1 VSAREAEVVEFALRL
16 SEHRFYPV
24 LHQMLEE
31 VLKEIRPWVG
41 EDPLPESIADWFR
54 EEVGAEVATT
64 SEPTTIPPP
73 DA

>member
-1 VSAREAEVVEFALRL
+1 
-16 SEHRFYPV
+16 
-24 LHQMLEE
+24 MLEE